1 MVTLL
6 APLSILL
13 VERDPHV
20 RQLAKHFL
28 SDEGHE
34 VETATDGLEAIVK
47 VRLRRPDL
55 LITEIL
61 VPKLDGLA
69 LCRQLKADPETRSIY
84 VLVLSI
90 LAAAAR
96 SKEAGADGFMLKPL
110 AQSRLIAMVQELA
123 TQRSARQHAQES
135 R

>member
-1 MVTLL
+1 M
-6 APLSILL
+6 
-13 VERDPHV
+13 

-28 SDEGHE
+28 AEEGHE
-34 VETATDGLEAIVK
+34 VETAIDGLEAIAK

-69 LCRQLKADPETRSIY
+69 LCRQLKADPETRSIH

-90 LAAAAR
+90 LAAGAR
-96 SKEAGADGFMLKPL
+96 SKEAGADSFMLKPL
-110 AQSRLIAMVQELA
+110 AQDRLVAMVQELA
-123 TQRSARQHAQES
+123 TQRTAHQPAQEY